1 MKPTIGDI
9 LGGVCVVA
17 LPFLLIIVL
26 HGAGVGQ

>member
-1 MKPTIGDI
+1 MKPPIGDI